1 MNGRPADDERA
12 LIEAARAGDREALET
27 LVTRYERHVHRFGLA
42 MCRDAEAAR
51 EVLQDTF
58 LAMVRSFHTFRAD
71 ASLSTWLYAIAH
83 NACVRR
89 ARRTVSAPH
98 DVESLERLTAADQ
111 ATLTAPGPDP
121 ESAAASS
128 EGVRALEA
136 ALRRLE
142 RPYRVVLMLRDVEGL
157 PAADVATA
165 LGISVAAVKSRLHR
179 ARGRLRAA
187 LTGADAPAASRGTG
201 ACPDVLAALSRHL
214 EGDLTAG
221 KCAELDAHVQEC
233 AACRGACESLREV
246 LALCRSA
253 EAPALPVE
261 ARARLRE
268 ALGASS
274 RRVTATRATRA

>member
-1 MNGRPADDERA
+1 VQGEPADDERA
-12 LIEAARAGDREALET
+12 LIEAARAGDRDALAA

-89 ARRTVSAPH
+89 ARRTASAPR

-142 RPYRVVLMLRDVEGL
+142 RPDRAVLVLRDVEGL
-157 PAADVATA
+157 PATDVATA

-179 ARGRLRAA
+179 ARARLRAA
-187 LTGADAPAASRGTG
+187 LADVPAASPGTG

-221 KCAELDAHVQEC
+221 QCAELDAHVQAC
-233 AACRGACESLREV
+233 AACHAACASLREV

-253 EAPALPVE
+253 AAPALPVE

-268 ALGASS
+268 ALRACPGVGAG
-274 RRVTATRATRA
+274 TA

>member
-1 MNGRPADDERA
+1 MHEGPADDERV
-12 LIEAARAGDREALET
+12 LIEAARAGDRDALAA

-89 ARRTVSAPH
+89 ARRAVSAPRE
-98 DVESLERLTAADQ
+98 VESLERLTAADQ

-142 RPYRVVLMLRDVEGL
+142 PPDRAVLMLRDVEGL
-157 PAADVATA
+157 PATDVATA

-179 ARGRLRAA
+179 ARVRLRAA
-187 LTGADAPAASRGTG
+187 LAGVDVPAAASPGTP

-221 KCAELDAHVQEC
+221 KCAELDAHVQAC
-233 AACRGACESLREV
+233 AACRAACASLREV

-253 EAPALPVE
+253 AAPELPVE

-268 ALGASS
+268 ALRACPGVGAG
-274 RRVTATRATRA
+274 TA